1 MERDSQPSNMSSLKQ
16 VMRFQPQ
23 SIKVMERVDK
33 NLVSSQEMAQHSL
46 VQICPLEGDDKCP
59 HLVGLRVQMMLR
71 PP

>member
-46 VQICPLEGDDKCP
+46 VQICPLKGDKCP
-59 HLVGLRVQMMLR
+59 RLVGLRVQMMLR

>member
-46 VQICPLEGDDKCP
+46 VQICPRKGDKCP
-59 HLVGLRVQMMLR
+59 RLVGLRVQMMLR